1 MRQVDH
7 CLESLIQPIL
17 PGWQDDETFMRW
29 ILVVAALAVACGLV
43 VGGLFFASRQEQR
56 SQDPNLQPLADSL
69 KQRMDEVL
77 GGSSLTEPTVE
88 LSVRKSQLESEVSR
102 VKYLATKL
110 GGSAVSKQSAAGST
124 MDLIAEIPVEYRKSF
139 IDAVTDG
146 FKDVPEVSPAP
157 SPMMCV
163 VTVQIKVQG

>member
-1 MRQVDH
+1 
-7 CLESLIQPIL
+7 
-17 PGWQDDETFMRW
+17 MRW
-29 ILVVAALAVACGLV
+29 ILVVLATLAVAICVV
-43 VGGLFFASRQEQR
+43 VGVLFFASRPEQH
-56 SQDPNLQPLADSL
+56 SQDPNLQSLADSL
-69 KQRMDEVL
+69 KQRMDNLL

-88 LSVRKSQLESEVSR
+88 LSVMKSQLESEVAR

-146 FKDVPEVSPAP
+146 FKDLPDVSPAA
-157 SPMMCV
+157 SPTMCV